1 MPANA
6 CWGIEIGAYA
16 LKAIKLEREGD
27 QLRIADYAFI
37 PHRKVL
43 STPEVDADDVTR
55 LTIGSLVSQYD
66 LSHADIAV
74 SVPGHMAFAR
84 FAKLP
89 PVEPKKIPDIVRFEA
104 VQQIPFPIDEVV
116 WDFQTF
122 VSESSPDVEV
132 GIFAIT
138 NERIEDRLHMWSE
151 MGLDPNVVTISP
163 VAVYNAIVYDEIF
176 SESTPGTIIL
186 DIGTTSTDLIIAEE
200 GRTWIRTFPLGGH
213 QFTLELAETFKLTYA
228 KAEKLKREAATSSH
242 KRQILQAMRPVF
254 GDVVSDVQQSIGY
267 YESLHPDCQL
277 TKIIGIGSTF
287 QLPGMR
293 KYLSQQLQ
301 MEVVRLDD
309 FKRAKLAD
317 NSDVARFNEH
327 IHNYVTA
334 YGLALQGLGDE
345 TIRANL
351 MPKLVLRKQMW
362 HQKTKWFAT
371 AAAVS
376 VIASGAMFV
385 RPVLDGR
392 VAGNNGSALVV
403 EQATRQVTQLQQ
415 RKDQI
420 EQDNQVGAKTQNA
433 FALLNGTGIWPML
446 AADISEAIAA
456 SNPQP
461 ELLSG
466 DPGAL
471 DLIPP
476 EERRLFWLERME
488 AVYLPPTDPEQAAG
502 AGRPAPIPVRGEDEG
517 FGMTQIPTSPIQAAA
532 KGEIVEDPTL
542 VITLTIRTTHKDSHT
557 LANQTIAQWL
567 RDHGVREGVPYQ
579 HLPDVNL
586 RRESFP
592 AGQEPSSRSSG
603 QPGRTGVRQPDRGG
617 RTSGG
622 AVPPRGVEG
631 STSRGPRTTA
641 PGARVLQ
648 DLMGASQPPPPA
660 VYTPEGTVVHE
671 CTLTWHVILKEPG
684 QNEDEFGGDA

>member
-16 LKAIKLEREGD
+16 LKAVKLERDGD
-27 QLRIADYAFI
+27 QLRIADYAYI

-43 STPEVDADDVTR
+43 STPDVDADDVTR

-138 NERIEDRLHMWSE
+138 NERIEDRLHMWGE

-163 VAVYNAIVYDEIF
+163 VAVYNAIAYDEIF
-176 SESTPGTIIL
+176 SETTPGTIIL

-213 QFTLELAETFKLTYA
+213 QFTLELAETFKLNYA

-242 KRQILQAMRPVF
+242 KRQILQAMRPIF

-309 FKRAKLAD
+309 FKRAKLVD
-317 NSDVARFNEH
+317 SSDAARFNEH

-351 MPKLVLRKQMW
+351 MPTQVLRKQMW
-362 HQKTKWFAT
+362 RNKTKWFAT

-376 VIASGAMFV
+376 VIASGAMFI
-385 RPVLDGR
+385 RPVLDG
-392 VAGNNGSALVV
+392 
-403 EQATRQVTQLQQ
+403 QV
-415 RKDQI
+415 
-420 EQDNQVGAKTQNA
+420 
-433 FALLNGTGIWPML
+433 
-446 AADISEAIAA
+446 
-456 SNPQP
+456 
-461 ELLSG
+461 
-466 DPGAL
+466 
-471 DLIPP
+471 
-476 EERRLFWLERME
+476 
-488 AVYLPPTDPEQAAG
+488 
-502 AGRPAPIPVRGEDEG
+502 
-517 FGMTQIPTSPIQAAA
+517 
-532 KGEIVEDPTL
+532 
-542 VITLTIRTTHKDSHT
+542 
-557 LANQTIAQWL
+557 
-567 RDHGVREGVPYQ
+567 
-579 HLPDVNL
+579 
-586 RRESFP
+586 
-592 AGQEPSSRSSG
+592 
-603 QPGRTGVRQPDRGG
+603 
-617 RTSGG
+617 
-622 AVPPRGVEG
+622 
-631 STSRGPRTTA
+631 
-641 PGARVLQ
+641 
-648 DLMGASQPPPPA
+648 
-660 VYTPEGTVVHE
+660 
-671 CTLTWHVILKEPG
+671 
-684 QNEDEFGGDA
+684 